1 MTRPN
6 KLGTQDTRTFN
17 LVMRTRTLDALADKS
32 DELTRLTQTQ
42 VSVADIIRLCVD
54 MNMEQT
60 CEEIERRYLA
70 QR

>member
-6 KLGTQDTRTFN
+6 KLGTKDTRTFN
-17 LVMRTRTLDALADKS
+17 LVMRSRTLDILSRKS

-60 CEEIERRYLA
+60 CEEIERTYLA

>member
-6 KLGTQDTRTFN
+6 KLGTKDTRTFN
-17 LVMRTRTLDALADKS
+17 LVMRSRTLDILSRKS

>member
-42 VSVADIIRLCVD
+42 VSVADIIRLCV
-54 MNMEQT
+54 EQT
-60 CEEIERRYLA
+60 CDEIERSYRA